1 MTYVVTENCINC
13 KDTDCVEV
21 CPVDAFHE
29 GENFLVINPDECINC
44 TLCVSECPVD
54 AIFPEE
60 ELSPDMLEYLTINA
74 KLAKKWPVINKK
86 KPPLPN
92 CKQWAEIKNKKQ
104 FLKE

>member
-1 MTYVVTENCINC
+1 MTYVVTESCINC

-29 GENFLVINPDECINC
+29 GKNFLVINPDECINC

-60 ELSPDMLEYLTINA
+60 ELPEDMIEYLNLNA
-74 KLAKKWPVINKK
+74 KLAKKWPIINKK
-86 KPPLPN
+86 KSPLPDFE
-92 CKQWAEIKNKKQ
+92 KWADIKNKRQ
-104 FLKE
+104 YLKE

>member
-29 GENFLVINPDECINC
+29 GDNFLVINPEECINC

-54 AIFPEE
+54 AIYPEE
-60 ELSPDMLEYLTINA
+60 ELPEDMLEYLALNE
-74 KLAKKWPVINKK
+74 KLAKKWPILNQKK
-86 KPPLPN
+86 HPLPESE
-92 CKQWAEIKNKKQ
+92 KWAKIKDKRHL
-104 FLKE
+104 LKE

>member
-60 ELSPDMLEYLTINA
+60 ELPNNMLEYLEINA
-74 KLAKKWPVINKK
+74 KFAKKWPVINKK
-86 KPPLPN
+86 KSPMPDFE
-92 CKQWAEIKNKKQ
+92 KWANTKNKKF

>member
-1 MTYVVTENCINC
+1 MTYVVTESCINC

-44 TLCVSECPVD
+44 TLCVSECPVN

-60 ELSPDMLEYLTINA
+60 ELPEDMIEYLELNA
-74 KLAKKWPVINKK
+74 NLAKKWPVINKK
-86 KPPLPN
+86 KSPLPDFE
-92 CKQWAEIKNKKQ
+92 KWAEVKNKRQ
-104 FLKE
+104 YLKD

>member
-1 MTYVVTENCINC
+1 MTYVVTESCINC

-54 AIFPEE
+54 AIYPED
-60 ELSPDMLEYLTINA
+60 ELPEAMHEYLPLNEKLARIWPISDKKKVPMLEIE
-74 KLAKKWPVINKK
+74 KWS
-86 KPPLPN
+86 
-92 CKQWAEIKNKKQ
+92 EIKNKRHL
-104 FLKE
+104 LKE

>member
-1 MTYVVTENCINC
+1 MTYVVTESCINC

-54 AIFPEE
+54 AIYPEE
-60 ELSPDMLEYLTINA
+60 ELPENMTEYLELNA
-74 KLAKKWPVINKK
+74 KLAKTWQVINKK
-86 KPPLPN
+86 KLPMPDME
-92 CKQWAEIKNKKQ
+92 QWAQDKNKRHL
-104 FLKE
+104 LKE